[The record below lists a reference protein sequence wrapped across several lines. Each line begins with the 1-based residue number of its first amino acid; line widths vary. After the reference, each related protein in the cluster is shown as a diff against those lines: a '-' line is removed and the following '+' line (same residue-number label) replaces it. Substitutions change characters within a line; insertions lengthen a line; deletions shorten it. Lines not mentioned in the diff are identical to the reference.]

1 MLKKTFLMLSYKQA
15 QPGRNFYM
23 CNMAAYA
30 GTEPAAPKLFRMLQS
45 QETLGGGHYN
55 GIATIHNGKIHM
67 IKVIGSTADLLK
79 RHPEV
84 LDLPG
89 TVGIAHS
96 RTPGIDS
103 DEWAQPFFS
112 YDEKVIYCANGAA
125 GQFTDTDYNKFYL
138 ESLANGMTYRTAI
151 NEPAALYP
159 VMGDGKCVHFSELM
173 ANIIRSKQLEAPVC
187 LRKLLQKS
195 LVDFKAEVAALA
207 LSESE
212 PDSVSAIRI
221 NQPLMWGR
229 NASGFYLATSAFA
242 LENEKLN
249 WINRVPHACSMTMSK
264 DDIVFSS
271 MDEFMPY
278 FMDHEPLTEIF
289 AEYDRMLA
297 DGSDYEVDKFCK
309 AALRCW
315 PQGKIAVA
323 NMIAYEYLREKMHS
337 GTMECFDV
345 PTPGSGAG
353 LTAPQRRYRKKQ
365 I

>member
-1 MLKKTFLMLSYKQA
+1 
-15 QPGRNFYM
+15 M

-138 ESLANGMTYRTAI
+138 ESLANGMTYRTATD
-151 NEPAALYP
+151 EPA
-159 VMGDGKCVHFSELM
+159 V
-173 ANIIRSKQLEAPVC
+173 
-187 LRKLLQKS
+187 
-195 LVDFKAEVAALA
+195 AEVVSMCGGEASVRISLCDDAELYIAAV
-207 LSESE
+207 SFSVES
-212 PDSVSAIRI
+212 
-221 NQPLMWGR
+221 
-229 NASGFYLATSAFA
+229 
-242 LENEKLN
+242 
-249 WINRVPHACSMTMSK
+249 
-264 DDIVFSS
+264 
-271 MDEFMPY
+271 
-278 FMDHEPLTEIF
+278 
-289 AEYDRMLA
+289 
-297 DGSDYEVDKFCK
+297 
-309 AALRCW
+309 
-315 PQGKIAVA
+315 
-323 NMIAYEYLREKMHS
+323 
-337 GTMECFDV
+337 
-345 PTPGSGAG
+345 
-353 LTAPQRRYRKKQ
+353 
-365 I
+365 

>member
-30 GTEPAAPKLFRMLQS
+30 GIEPAAPKLFRMLQS

-138 ESLANGMTYRTAI
+138 ESLANGMTYRTATD
-151 NEPAALYP
+151 EPAALYP

-187 LRKLLQKS
+187 LRKLLHKS

-242 LENEKLN
+242 LENEKLQ
-249 WINRVPHACSMTMSK
+249 WINRVPHASTMTMTK
-264 DDIVFSS
+264 DNITFEA
-271 MDEFMPY
+271 MDEFIHY
-278 FMDHEPLTEIF
+278 FMDHEPLTKIF
-289 AEYDRMLA
+289 AEFENLLNSGKD
-297 DGSDYEVDKFCK
+297 FCVNDFCVVAK
-309 AALRCW
+309 GCW
-315 PQGKIAVA
+315 PKDKMAVA
-323 NMIAYEYLREKMHS
+323 NMIVYEYLREKMHS
-337 GTMECFDV
+337 GVLETFVVD
-345 PTPGSGAG
+345 TPGSGKD
-353 LTAPQRRYRKKQ
+353 LTAPQQRYRKK
-365 I
+365 

>member
-1 MLKKTFLMLSYKQA
+1 
-15 QPGRNFYM
+15 M

-45 QETLGGGHYN
+45 QEYLGGGHYN
-55 GIATIHNGKIHM
+55 GIATIHEGKIHM
-67 IKVIGSTADLLK
+67 IKVIGSTADLLR

-96 RTPGIDS
+96 RTPGVDA
-103 DEWAQPFFS
+103 DEWAHPFFS
-112 YDEKVIYCANGAA
+112 ADKKVAYCANGGA
-125 GQFTDTDYNKFYL
+125 GYFKDTEYQT
-138 ESLANGMTYRTAI
+138 TYDEFKNAGINFRTERQEDNAV
-151 NEPAALYP
+151 YP
-159 VMGDGKCVHFSELM
+159 VMKDGNCVHFSEIM
-173 ANIIRSKQLEAPVC
+173 AYVVGKLHNSNLP
-187 LRKLLQKS
+187 LRKAMHQAALRLPS
-195 LVDFKAEVAALA
+195 EIAALA
-207 LSESE
+207 LAEDE
-212 PDSVSAIRI
+212 PDTVSAIRI

-229 NASGFYLATSAFA
+229 DKSGFYLATSAFA

-249 WINRVPHACSMTMSK
+249 WINRVPHACTMSMSK

-278 FMDHEPLTEIF
+278 FMDHEPLTAIF
-289 AEYDRMLA
+289 AEFDKMLA

-315 PQGKIAVA
+315 PEGKIAVA

-337 GTMECFDV
+337 GTMEYFDV

-353 LTAPQRRYRKKQ
+353 LTAPQRRYRKKIQ
-365 I
+365 A

>member
-1 MLKKTFLMLSYKQA
+1 
-15 QPGRNFYM
+15 M

-30 GTEPAAPKLFRMLQS
+30 GIEPAAPKLFRMLQS

-138 ESLANGMTYRTAI
+138 ESLANGMTYRTATD
-151 NEPAALYP
+151 EPAALYP

-187 LRKLLQKS
+187 LRKLLHKS

-242 LENEKLN
+242 LENEKLQ
-249 WINRVPHACSMTMSK
+249 WINRVPHASTMTMTK
-264 DDIVFSS
+264 DNITFEA
-271 MDEFMPY
+271 MDEFIHY
-278 FMDHEPLTEIF
+278 FMDHEPLTKIF
-289 AEYDRMLA
+289 AEFENMLNSGK
-297 DGSDYEVDKFCK
+297 DFCVNDFCVVAK
-309 AALRCW
+309 GCW
-315 PQGKIAVA
+315 PKDKMAVA
-323 NMIAYEYLREKMHS
+323 NMIVYEYLREKMHS
-337 GTMECFDV
+337 GVLETFVVD
-345 PTPGSGAG
+345 TPGSGKD
-353 LTAPQRRYRKKQ
+353 LTAPQQRYRKK
-365 I
+365 

>member
-1 MLKKTFLMLSYKQA
+1 
-15 QPGRNFYM
+15 M

-84 LDLPG
+84 LNLPG

-125 GQFTDTDYNKFYL
+125 GLFTETDYNDFYL
-138 ESLANGMTYRTAI
+138 KSLADGISYRTAI

-159 VMGDGKCVHFSELM
+159 VMSDKKCVHSSELM
-173 ANIIRSKQLEAPVC
+173 ANIIRCKHQATPLPLRQILHKVC
-187 LRKLLQKS
+187 C
-195 LVDFKAEVAALA
+195 DFKAEIAALA
-207 LSESE
+207 MSESE
-212 PDSVSAIRI
+212 PDCVSAIRI

-229 NASGFYLATSAFA
+229 DVSGFYLATSAFA
-242 LENEKLN
+242 LENENLQ
-249 WINRVPHACSMTMSK
+249 WINRVPHASCMTMTRNN
-264 DDIVFSS
+264 ITFEA
-271 MDEFMPY
+271 MDEFVDY
-278 FMDHEPLTEIF
+278 FMDHEPLTAIF
-289 AEYDRMLA
+289 AEFEKMLTSGN
-297 DGSDYEVDKFCK
+297 DFSVIDFCE
-309 AALRCW
+309 AAQACW
-315 PQGKIAVA
+315 PKGKMAVA

-337 GTMECFDV
+337 GTMETFVVD
-345 PTPGSGAG
+345 TPGSGKN
-353 LTAPQRRYRKKQ
+353 LTAPQQRYRKK
-365 I
+365 